1 MIAIGRGGELGL
13 GGGLE
18 LADVT
23 FGPGASAGDAMG
35 LGVGVRGLTPFL
47 DA

>member
-1 MIAIGRGGELGL
+1 MIAIGRGGER
-13 GGGLE
+13 GLE

-35 LGVGVRGLTPFL
+35 LGGGVHGLTPFL

>member
-1 MIAIGRGGELGL
+1 MVAIGRGGER
-13 GGGLE
+13 GLE

-23 FGPGASAGDAMG
+23 FGPGAAMG
-35 LGVGVRGLTPFL
+35 LGGGVHGLTPFL